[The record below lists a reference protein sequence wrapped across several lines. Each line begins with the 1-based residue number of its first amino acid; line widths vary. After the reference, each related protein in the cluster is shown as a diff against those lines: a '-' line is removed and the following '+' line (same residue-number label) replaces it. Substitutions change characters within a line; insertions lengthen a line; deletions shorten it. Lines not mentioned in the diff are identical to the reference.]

1 MLESP
6 RRIEKPWG
14 YELIWAETDE
24 YVGKILHVTAGEA
37 LSLQYHEIKDETLF
51 LLRGSLLLQA
61 GGLEEELV
69 DYQVLE
75 GQRFHLSSRTVH
87 RMIAETDCDI
97 LEVSTPHLDDV
108 VRLEDRY
115 GRIPSAPAES

>member
-1 MLESP
+1 MLELP

-14 YELIWAETDE
+14 YELIWGETDQ

-37 LSLQYHEIKDETLF
+37 LSLQYHEIKDETFF

-61 GGLEEELV
+61 GELEEELI
-69 DYQVLE
+69 DHRMLE
-75 GQRFHLSSRTVH
+75 GQRFHISSRTVH

>member
-6 RRIEKPWG
+6 RRVEKPWG

-51 LLRGSLLLQA
+51 LLRGRLLLQA
-61 GGLEEELV
+61 GGSEDGLI
-69 DYQVLE
+69 DYQMLE
-75 GQRFHLSSRTVH
+75 GQRFHMPSGTIH

>member
-24 YVGKILHVTAGEA
+24 YVGKILHVRAGEA
-37 LSLQYHEIKDETLF
+37 LSLQYHEIKDETFF
-51 LLRGSLLLQA
+51 LLRGSLLLQV
-61 GGLEEELV
+61 GLSADQLI
-69 DYQVLE
+69 DYQMLE
-75 GQRFHLSSRTVH
+75 GQSFHMPTGTVH
-87 RMIAETDCDI
+87 RMIAETDCE
-97 LEVSTPHLDDV
+97 LAEVSTPHLDDL

-115 GRIPSAPAES
+115 DRIAPSPAES

>member
-6 RRIEKPWG
+6 RRVEKPWG

-61 GGLEEELV
+61 GGLEEELIE
-69 DYQVLE
+69 YRMLE
-75 GQRFHLSSRTVH
+75 SQSFHMPTGTVH

-115 GRIPSAPAES
+115 GRIAPVPE

>member
-1 MLESP
+1 MLELP

-14 YELIWAETDE
+14 YELIWGETDQ
-24 YVGKILHVTAGEA
+24 YVGKILHMTAGEA

-51 LLRGSLLLQA
+51 LLSGSLLLQA

-69 DYQVLE
+69 DYQMLE
-75 GQRFHLSSRTVH
+75 GQSFHMPSRTVH

-97 LEVSTPHLDDV
+97 LEVSTPYLDDV

-115 GRIPSAPAES
+115 GRIAAPVPE

>member
-14 YELIWAETDE
+14 YELIWAETDQ

-37 LSLQYHEIKDETLF
+37 LSLQSHEIKDETLF

-61 GGLEEELV
+61 GELDEELI
-69 DYQVLE
+69 DHRMLE
-75 GQRFHLSSRTVH
+75 GQRFHISNRTVH

-97 LEVSTPHLDDV
+97 LEVSTPYLDDV

-115 GRIPSAPAES
+115 GRIPSAPSGS

>member
-61 GGLEEELV
+61 GELDEELI
-69 DYQVLE
+69 DHRMLE
-75 GQRFHLSSRTVH
+75 GQRFHVSSRTVH
-87 RMIAETDCDI
+87 RMIAETHCDI
-97 LEVSTPHLDDV
+97 LEVSTPYLDDV

-115 GRIPSAPAES
+115 GRIPSAPSGS

>member
-14 YELIWAETDE
+14 YELIWAETDQ

-61 GGLEEELV
+61 GRLEEELV

-75 GQRFHLSSRTVH
+75 GQRFHLSSCTVH

-97 LEVSTPHLDDV
+97 LEISTPYLDDV

-115 GRIPSAPAES
+115 GRIPSAPSGS

>member
-6 RRIEKPWG
+6 RRVEKPWG

-24 YVGKILHVTAGEA
+24 YVGKILHVIAGEA

-51 LLRGSLLLQA
+51 LLTGRLLLQIGKSA
-61 GGLEEELV
+61 DQLI
-69 DYQVLE
+69 DYEMME
-75 GQRFHLSSRTVH
+75 GQRFHLPSRTVH

-97 LEVSTPHLDDV
+97 LEVSTPHLEDV

-115 GRIPSAPAES
+115 GRILPTPAK

>member
-6 RRIEKPWG
+6 RRVEKPWG

-87 RMIAETDCDI
+87 RMIAEADCDI
-97 LEVSTPHLDDV
+97 LEVSTPYLDDV

-115 GRIPSAPAES
+115 GRIAPVPE

>member
-14 YELIWAETDE
+14 YELIWAETDQ

-51 LLRGSLLLQA
+51 LLRGSLLLQV
-61 GGLEEELV
+61 GELEEELI
-69 DYQVLE
+69 DHRMLE
-75 GQRFHLSSRTVH
+75 GQRFHISNRTVH

-97 LEVSTPHLDDV
+97 LEVSTPYLDDV

-115 GRIPSAPAES
+115 GRIPSAPSGS